1 LIKGPALN
9 RLLWVAA
16 AVLMAGLL
24 WWGRADLGKV
34 LSARPLPLAA
44 CFAFSAG
51 IALTG
56 VAKWRIC
63 LQSVGE
69 AGRIGARSLFYYFMI
84 GRVLGLVVPMEIG
97 DFGARTMSLKA
108 GHSVPIGRASYSV
121 YLDRTFD
128 VVVSGILLVPSAL
141 FIVGVVGRSAGL
153 AIGLAAFGAGL
164 VCFALLGNETME
176 LVVALFRLLLGAI
189 CRIPGIRSKVD
200 ADAEIKALECASRR
214 SVAAKLYL
222 LSGLK
227 FFFTAMRFV
236 AVAAAM
242 GLGVG
247 VADVALFA
255 PGAQFAL
262 VFSVT
267 PGGLGVVDWSWLGLL
282 FKIGVPKSEGVPYLV
297 TLRISVLVSVLALAA
312 VAKVLHRKGPGER
325 TPRDGGDEARTA

>member
-1 LIKGPALN
+1 MKGPGWN
-9 RLLWVAA
+9 PLLWVAA
-16 AVLMAGLL
+16 VVLMAGLL

-34 LSARPLPLAA
+34 LSARPLPLVA
-44 CFAFSAG
+44 CLAFTAG

-63 LQSVGE
+63 LKSVGE
-69 AGRIGARSLFYYFMI
+69 SGTIRVRTLFYYFMI

-128 VVVSGILLVPSAL
+128 VVVSGILLVPSVL
-141 FIVGVVGRSAGL
+141 FILGVVGYGAGL
-153 AIGLAAFGAGL
+153 AIGVGAFGAGL
-164 VCFALLGNETME
+164 ACFALLGCQTME
-176 LVVALFRLLLGAI
+176 LVVALFRLLLAAI
-189 CRIPGIRSKVD
+189 CKVPGIRTRVN
-200 ADAEIKALECASRR
+200 AEAEIKALQCAGHR
-214 SVAAKLYL
+214 SVAVKLYL

-227 FFFTAMRFV
+227 FLFTAMRFA
-236 AVAAAM
+236 AVASAM
-242 GLGVG
+242 DLGVG
-247 VADVALFA
+247 VAEMLLFA

-282 FKIGVPKSEGVPYLV
+282 LKIGVPRSDGVPYLV
-297 TLRISVLVSVLALAA
+297 TQRISVLISVLVLAA
-312 VAKVLHRKGPGER
+312 VAKALYRRGPEER
-325 TPRDGGDEARTA
+325 TQRDRG